1 MLRCCLEAA
10 RKGQTM
16 KRMHGVIRFSM
27 VVGVLSV
34 CVGSAA
40 AQMRGAAE
48 QAAQKKAMHKL
59 AFLVGNWS
67 GPISVK
73 TGQGPELHMTQAEKV
88 EFKLDGLALLVEGRS
103 TDAAGKVEFEALATI
118 AWDDTTNG
126 YRIRA
131 YNAGHY
137 VDAPLTVVKDGFSW
151 GFEAGPAH
159 IENVMHLTGN
169 GEWQESTNVTMS
181 GRPPF
186 RTVEMRLKH
195 E

>member
-1 MLRCCLEAA
+1 MMRMRGLMRLGAA
-10 RKGQTM
+10 
-16 KRMHGVIRFSM
+16 VA
-27 VVGVLSV
+27 VLSV
-34 CVGSAA
+34 CAGSAA

-48 QAAQKKAMHKL
+48 QAAQKKAMQKL
-59 AFLVGNWS
+59 AFLAGRWS
-67 GPISVK
+67 GPVSVK
-73 TGQGPELHMTQAEKV
+73 EGPGPELHMTQTEKV

-169 GEWQESTNVTMS
+169 EEWQESTNVTMS

-186 RTVEMRLKH
+186 HTVEMRLKH